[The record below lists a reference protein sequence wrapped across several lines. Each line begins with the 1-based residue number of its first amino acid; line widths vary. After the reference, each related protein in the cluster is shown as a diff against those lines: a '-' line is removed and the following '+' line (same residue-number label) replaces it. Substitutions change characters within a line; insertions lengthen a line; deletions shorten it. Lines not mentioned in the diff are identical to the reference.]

1 MRGVI
6 NIVKM
11 DMAVCRK
18 SMAIM
23 TLSMLI
29 AAICCLFFLTPLLLV
44 FFVVG
49 STTVVS
55 GIFSVEDKS
64 NMEFFYGCFPIRK
77 WEYIMGR
84 SVTCFM
90 VITIPSI
97 ICIAF
102 ILIGKHFSL
111 CRIDEVRLIMEAIGQ
126 YQMII
131 ACAMIMMGFL
141 GGANLLLAAFV
152 WKIESRELLEVM
164 LLLLEILLGGII
176 VFFIQKIIYN
186 GDMQK
191 FLSDFYKLVSDHEL
205 ISCILFITVGIIAL
219 IVGSMISLKIV
230 QKKRI

>member
-1 MRGVI
+1 MNGVI

-11 DMAVCRK
+11 DMAICRK
-18 SMAIM
+18 TIAIM

-29 AAICCLFFLTPLLLV
+29 AAICCLFFFTPLLLV

-84 SVTCFM
+84 SVTCLVVM
-90 VITIPSI
+90 TIPSI

-102 ILIGKHFSL
+102 ILIEKHFSL
-111 CRIDEVRLIMEAIGQ
+111 CRIDEVRLIMETIGQ

-131 ACAMIMMGFL
+131 TCAMIMMGFL
-141 GGANLLLAAFV
+141 GGANLLLAAFA

-164 LLLLEILLGGII
+164 LLLLEMLLGGII
-176 VFFIQKIIYN
+176 VFFIQKIVYH

-191 FLSDFYKLVSDHEL
+191 FLTDLNKLASGHEL
-205 ISCILFITVGIIAL
+205 ISCILFISAGLITLIAS
-219 IVGSMISLKIV
+219 SMISLKIV